1 MTKTEIQTAYSM
13 LKDLADKVVN
23 MPRKAVSICD
33 NYTSDYVSLSAVKNA
48 INKKLVL
55 LQREMNKLATSNN
68 YQYTVDSPLKLGET
82 VWTVDKW
89 DDGVYRTSKHK
100 ITAIVFDKTKT
111 VMYMLNDTD
120 NCVFEY
126 SENDYLTDL
135 FTDYEKAK
143 YACKIRNNKL

>member
-13 LKDLADKVVN
+13 LKDLADKIIN
-23 MPRKAVSICD
+23 MPTTAIDMAD
-33 NYTSDYVSLSAVKNA
+33 NYAIAYVNLSAVKNA
-48 INKKLVL
+48 INKKLVS
-55 LQREMNKLATSNN
+55 LQRELNKLATSNS
-68 YQYTVDSPLKLGET
+68 YQYTVDSLLKLGET

-111 VMYMLNDTD
+111 AMYMLNDTD

>member
-13 LKDLADKVVN
+13 LKELADKVVN
-23 MPRKAVSICD
+23 MPTTAVDICD
-33 NYTSDYVSLSAVKNA
+33 NYTSDYVNLSAVKNA

-55 LQREMNKLATSNN
+55 LQREMNKLATSNS

-111 VMYMLNDTD
+111 AMYMLNDTD
-120 NCVFEY
+120 NCVFEFY
-126 SENDYLTDL
+126 KDYYWTDL

-143 YACKIRNNKL
+143 QICKLRNNKL

>member
-1 MTKTEIQTAYSM
+1 MTKTEIQTAYLM
-13 LKDLADKVVN
+13 LKDLADKIAN
-23 MPRKAVSICD
+23 MPKKAVDIGA
-33 NYTSDYVSLSAVKNA
+33 NYATAYINLSAVKNA

-55 LQREMNKLATSNN
+55 LQREMNKLVTSNN

-100 ITAIVFDKTKT
+100 IAAITFGKTKT
-111 VMYMLNDTD
+111 VMYMLNDTN
-120 NCVFEY
+120 NCVFEF
-126 SENDYLTDL
+126 SKDYYWTEL

-143 YACKIRNNKL
+143 QICKIRNNKL